1 MSSSKPVRQPALG
14 FVFVTVVLAVLG
26 FGLLIPVLP
35 ELVRQFRGNDFAAG
49 SHTYGWLVSVYA
61 LMQFF
66 GSPILGSLSDRF
78 GRRKV
83 ILLALAGS
91 SLDFVVMAL
100 APTLSVLFVAR
111 MVGGLTAGVL
121 STANAYV
128 ADVTP
133 PEKRAQSFGMIGM
146 AFGIGFVIAPAIG
159 GFLGEIDTR
168 LPFKVAVALCLAN
181 FVYGFFVLPESLPPE
196 RRTPRF
202 DWAHANPLGALQLL
216 RRYPQVLG
224 LISVLFLLAFAH
236 MVYPSTFVL
245 YADYR
250 FGWGPQMVGYTLAAV
265 GVLAAVVQG
274 GLIKKIVAAFGER
287 RTLLLGLGCGTVGF
301 MLYGLA
307 PSGPWFWAAM
317 PIAALWGIAQ
327 PAAQAIMTHQ
337 VDPTEQGRLQGAVA
351 SLSSIAGIFAPTL
364 FTRAFAAVT
373 EAHLHN
379 AWAGITFGIAAVLV
393 GIAWLIAWRV
403 SRGASRRDAPAPT
416 TIVPDVVSDAS
427 ALQVQPAAEGGEA
440 AR

>member
-1 MSSSKPVRQPALG
+1 
-14 FVFVTVVLAVLG
+14 
-26 FGLLIPVLP
+26 
-35 ELVRQFRGNDFAAG
+35 
-49 SHTYGWLVSVYA
+49 
-61 LMQFF
+61 
-66 GSPILGSLSDRF
+66 
-78 GRRKV
+78 
-83 ILLALAGS
+83 
-91 SLDFVVMAL
+91 
-100 APTLSVLFVAR
+100 
-111 MVGGLTAGVL
+111 
-121 STANAYV
+121 
-128 ADVTP
+128 
-133 PEKRAQSFGMIGM
+133 M

-168 LPFKVAVALCLAN
+168 LPFKAAVVLCLTN
-181 FVYGFFVLPESLPPE
+181 FVYGLFVLPESLPPE

-202 DWAHANPLGALQLL
+202 DWAHANPLGALRLL

-265 GVLAAVVQG
+265 GVLAAIVQG
-274 GLIKKIVAAFGER
+274 GLIRKIVGALGER
-287 RTLLLGLGCGTVGF
+287 RALLLGLGCGTLGF
-301 MLYGLA
+301 LLYALA

-317 PIAALWGIAQ
+317 PVAALWGVAQ

-351 SLSSIAGIFAPTL
+351 SLSSVAGIFAPTL

-373 EAHLHN
+373 NSHLHN

-393 GIAWLIAWRV
+393 GIAWVIAWKV
-403 SRGASRRDAPAPT
+403 SSGASMHATPAPA
-416 TIVPDVVSDAS
+416 TIVPEVVSDAS
-427 ALQVQPAAEGGEA
+427 ALQVQPATEGADA